1 MSSSNLQHYNIS
13 LLVEIQES
21 IALLEQGKIPQVHQQ
36 LLEIRRKIRASLQI
50 GGIWLFEPN
59 RSLLDVYVESLHTEY
74 DVKGFFQYQEL
85 KIQLQQ
91 AFDVQQKPLL
101 LICSLTNNVQLDLLP
116 YLSQKE
122 HEIRLFLTSGNIE
135 SLRLYKGQ
143 VSARLI
149 PKPFSIQFLHAL
161 VEQEIRMWEMSVC
174 GFI

>member
-1 MSSSNLQHYNIS
+1 MSSSNSQHDKIS

-21 IALLEQGKIPQVHQQ
+21 ISLLEQGKIPQVHQQ
-36 LLEIRRKIRASLQI
+36 LLDIRRKIRESLHI

-59 RSLLDVYVESLHTEY
+59 QSLLDVYVESLQTEY
-74 DVKGFFQYQEL
+74 NVKGFFQYTEL
-85 KIQLQQ
+85 KIELQQ
-91 AFDVQQKPLL
+91 AFEIQKKPLL
-101 LICSLTNNVQLDLLP
+101 LICSLTKNVQMDLLP

-135 SLRLYKGQ
+135 SLRLYKDQ